1 MAFRGLRLPILLP
14 CLFLLLLTTT
24 PSDGD
29 LRLRGVRGDTIS
41 RHTGFHVPRT
51 STLPQLSSLSPSL
64 SPPPPSAPLPLLL
77 LEARTAATA
86 RRRSSRH
93 AQKWQRT
100 GGNGFAGGSDGKGDE
115 PGQPGSGVPVSGDP
129 LSKKNKD
136 VEVGGTVTCARSLL
150 LCTHSTPPLALAAG
164 VQLIPRTPLR
174 PLMRLVPGIASCD
187 GPKRFAPC
195 ARLHSFV
202 GLFVELRPLHSLHS
216 APLLTSRSSFRST
229 ALFFAPPFSPHSAT
243 PPRSLH
249 SAPPSAAPDYIDGKQ
264 YKDEDKGKGFLV
276 DGRPYKYRCKDA
288 LRGKGSCKELKDD
301 NPQGKEDRE
310 YDDVTAGNMKL
321 TYGKEVAQGP
331 LADGNFDGGPSY
343 VPSTPRAQWAAS
355 IVAPKKE
362 KPPASP
368 FHMHQVLGS
377 SYPVPIHPN
386 HKAGNGV
393 PINSDTLQVPKDK
406 KGNIYGQS
414 PSSFAGGTD
423 NSAAATS
430 MPVQPGFPDQKVRVY
445 LYYLYL

>member
-1 MAFRGLRLPILLP
+1 M
-14 CLFLLLLTTT
+14 
-24 PSDGD
+24 
-29 LRLRGVRGDTIS
+29 
-41 RHTGFHVPRT
+41 
-51 STLPQLSSLSPSL
+51 
-64 SPPPPSAPLPLLL
+64 
-77 LEARTAATA
+77 
-86 RRRSSRH
+86 
-93 AQKWQRT
+93 
-100 GGNGFAGGSDGKGDE
+100 
-115 PGQPGSGVPVSGDP
+115 
-129 LSKKNKD
+129 
-136 VEVGGTVTCARSLL
+136 
-150 LCTHSTPPLALAAG
+150 
-164 VQLIPRTPLR
+164 
-174 PLMRLVPGIASCD
+174 
-187 GPKRFAPC
+187 
-195 ARLHSFV
+195 
-202 GLFVELRPLHSLHS
+202 
-216 APLLTSRSSFRST
+216 
-229 ALFFAPPFSPHSAT
+229 
-243 PPRSLH
+243 
-249 SAPPSAAPDYIDGKQ
+249 
-264 YKDEDKGKGFLV
+264 

-310 YDDVTAGNMKL
+310 YDDVSAGNMKL

-430 MPVQPGFPDQKVRVY
+430 MPVQPGFPDQKVCVLVVDKLIHIATHTHVCTREMTVFAPVNAETT
-445 LYYLYL
+445 LHRKILTLLATLFV